1 MKTTIL
7 TFAIVLFSLNSFA
20 QEQENVQKE
29 VKTVVRTIKD
39 SDGEQKIVKTEVVK
53 EVQPVKV
60 DLSQEKDNSI
70 NIPMATDTPV
80 QVIKTTSVNVD
91 GVTKSLEVDHSA
103 YYVSNGVTY
112 KLDSNKQ
119 GYTITEPKSKTN
131 AILRKTSNN
140 NYIYVNKNR
149 VSLAYFDTNGNL
161 ILETYNQ
168 KTDSVIREKYDV
180 VK

>member
-1 MKTTIL
+1 MRTTFL
-7 TFAIVLFSLNSFA
+7 TVAVVLFSLNSFA
-20 QEQENVQKE
+20 QEQKNIQKE
-29 VKTVVRTIKD
+29 ERTVVRTIKD
-39 SDGEQKIVKTEVVK
+39 SDGEQKIVKREVIK
-53 EVQPVKV
+53 EVQPVQV
-60 DLSQEKDNSI
+60 DMSAGDNHPI

-80 QVIKTTSVNVD
+80 QVTKTTSVSVD
-91 GVTKSLEVDHSA
+91 GTTKSVDVNKSA

-112 KLDSNKQ
+112 KIDATQQ
-119 GYTITEPKSKTN
+119 GFTIAEPKKKNT

-149 VSLAYFDTNGNL
+149 VSLAYFDADGNL

-168 KTDSVIREKYDV
+168 KTDSVVREKYDV